1 MKNFIIRFTLL
12 LAGLFLLTHAVL
24 PHTHH
29 DGIVCFA
36 HDFCHCTDHCTDQ
49 SEHNEEQKHHEEH
62 KHHNHDNCDLKDN
75 VIRQIDSEETQNS
88 YQYKDL
94 LSLCCIGYHL
104 CASHL
109 EPPKLAI
116 HVRQKPYLYTYTSP
130 CLASAKA
137 LRAPPFSL
145 LG

>member
-12 LAGLFLLTHAVL
+12 LAGFFLLTHAVL

-49 SEHNEEQKHHEEH
+49 SEHNEGQDHNEGH
-62 KHHNHDNCDLKDN
+62 KHHNGDNCDLKDN
-75 VIRQIDSEETQNS
+75 VIRQTDSEETQNS
-88 YQYKDL
+88 YQYKDF

-104 CASHL
+104 CGSHL
-109 EPPKLAI
+109 EPPKLTTY
-116 HVRQKPYLYTYTSP
+116 VRQKPYLYTYISP
-130 CLASAKA
+130 CVASTKV
-137 LRAPPFSL
+137 LRAPPSTL